1 MKIEKKYLNIMGISL
16 ITVVIYSLINNKDQV
31 MGFFDDIFKHFTVF
45 IIGIVI
51 AFLLNPVLSVLERRF
66 KLTRK
71 KALAFIYFGLILI
84 LILCIAFVIPK
95 LVINLT
101 DFVQNFPET
110 LKSTQIYLEKI
121 TIILNAKFPFLN
133 LKVDKEHIELLN
145 NYLKTIGQDL
155 LKILG
160 ANLLSLTFGFIQFC
174 IGFVMSIFFL
184 GEKEYFR
191 NLIVEV
197 IRVNLPK
204 EKAEKINFYGQ
215 KLYEI
220 FMGYLQG
227 KTLESILIGF
237 IAFIGLL
244 YFKVPY
250 AVLLWVFITC
260 TNFVPYFG
268 PFIGM
273 LVTVTVAAFTF
284 PQKIIPI
291 AVFLL
296 ILQQI
301 DSWIFE
307 PRIIGDKINLK
318 VFWGLAAITVGGSIA
333 GPVGIVIAAPLAS
346 FIKTMYKMKKDEVEK
361 IEENKE

>member
-1 MKIEKKYLNIMGISL
+1 MKIEKKYINAMGISL
-16 ITVVIYSLINNKDQV
+16 ITVIIYSLLNNKAQV
-31 MGFFDDIFKHFTVF
+31 IGFFDDIFKHFTVF

-51 AFLLNPVLSVLERRF
+51 AFLLNPVLLVLEKRL

-71 KALAFIYFGLILI
+71 KALFFIYFGLILI

-95 LVINLT
+95 LVINIT

-110 LKSTQIYLEKI
+110 LKSAQIYLEKLA
-121 TIILNAKFPFLN
+121 IILNTKFPFLN
-133 LKVDKEHIELLN
+133 LSFDNENLELLS

-155 LKILG
+155 LKVLG
-160 ANLLSLTFGFIQFC
+160 ANLLSFTFGLIQFC

-204 EKAEKINFYGQ
+204 EKAEKINFFGQ

-237 IAFIGLL
+237 IAFLGLL

-260 TNFVPYFG
+260 TNFIPYFG
-268 PFIGM
+268 PFVGM

-296 ILQQI
+296 VLQQI

-307 PRIIGDKINLK
+307 PRIIGNRINLK

-333 GPVGIVIAAPLAS
+333 GPIGIVVAAPLAS
-346 FIKTMYKMKKDEVEK
+346 FIKTMYEMKKEKIQK
-361 IEENKE
+361 IEENVE